1 MKQFALFF
9 LLTVFTAAVVKAQSP
24 QYKEAMAKQ
33 VALLDQGSSYNPQT
47 LLEISNTF
55 ERIAATEKDQWLPY
69 YYAAYSQVMSAFMQ
83 QDKTKMDELA
93 DKADANAAKAD
104 ELNKNSDE
112 VALVKSLVA
121 TVRISVDPP
130 GRGAQYG
137 PESGLQIQKAKQIN
151 PENPRVYLLEGQA
164 LYYTPEQFGGD
175 KAKAKETLKLALEK
189 FAAFK
194 PADEIAPHWGEER
207 AKQLLE
213 EAGK

>member
-1 MKQFALFF
+1 MKKFTLLF
-9 LLTVFTAAVVKAQSP
+9 LLAAFTAVVVNAQSA
-24 QYKEAMAKQ
+24 QYQEAMTKQ
-33 VALLDQGSSYNPQT
+33 VGLLDQGSSYNPQT

-55 ERIAATEKDQWLPY
+55 ERIAATEQSQWLPY

-112 VALVKSLVA
+112 VALIKSLIA

-130 GRGAQYG
+130 ARGPQYG
-137 PESGLQIQKAKQIN
+137 PESGQQILKAKQIN

-194 PADEIAPHWGEER
+194 PADNIAPHWGEAR

>member
-1 MKQFALFF
+1 MKPFTLLF
-9 LLTVFTAAVVKAQSP
+9 LLAAFTAVIVKAQSP
-24 QYKEAMAKQ
+24 QYQEAMSKQ

-55 ERIAATEKDQWLPY
+55 ERIAATEQSQWLPY
-69 YYAAYSQVMSAFMQ
+69 YYAAYAQVMSAFMQ

-93 DKADANAAKAD
+93 DKAEANAAKAD
-104 ELNKNSDE
+104 ELHKNSDE
-112 VALVKSLVA
+112 VALIKSLIA

-137 PESGLQIQKAKQIN
+137 PESGMQIQKAKQIN

-194 PADEIAPHWGEER
+194 PADSIAPHWGEAR